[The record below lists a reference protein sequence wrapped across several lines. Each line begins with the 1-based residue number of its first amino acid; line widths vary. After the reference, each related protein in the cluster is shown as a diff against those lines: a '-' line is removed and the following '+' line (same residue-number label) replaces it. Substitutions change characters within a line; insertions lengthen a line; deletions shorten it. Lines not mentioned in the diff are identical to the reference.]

1 MSDRIDE
8 RIDDPFTVDD
18 DVDLDD
24 RPPAEFEPVAA
35 PPDDGARFDGDGEF
49 DSDAAAPR
57 DHEASLARRAG
68 TRLVRRP
75 VEWWN
80 RPWDTKR
87 TVTTTATALTLTIVT
102 LVMMKAVS
110 FWPFQPSENLVF
122 KNTTPNG
129 GDMGAHVW
137 GPAYLR
143 DVLLPSGRLNGWT
156 MDWYAGMPAYRFYM
170 IPPALVIVALNVVFP
185 YGIAFKI
192 VAVTGLVLFPVSCW
206 AFGRLARFRYPM
218 PELFAFAAL
227 CFALDESFSI
237 YGGNLKSTMAGE
249 FSFSIA
255 ITAMMFGLGLLARG
269 LETGKYRAWAA
280 LLLAFAAVSHGIVLI
295 YVAVAASVFAFVW
308 LVITY
313 QWADDQGKRRHGTAL
328 MLAGTGVLLIL
339 AALRAAGV
347 DALAEV
353 GPLPLDVLLGVIAL
367 GAIVAGAVM
376 GAVADTGRRIWYIV
390 TVGVTALLLLLWW
403 AGPFLSGHDFMTD
416 MKYEARPSGAEDSF
430 WDMFFPHTTVLDV
443 LITGLALIGLVAA
456 VARRHITGVALGVVA
471 FIAVAGV
478 YFARDG
484 LPFIGLLW
492 NPRVLP
498 LLYLMRYLLMAI
510 GVAEIGAQV
519 FNMIKNRGSHSP
531 IRWKAG
537 TVTLAS
543 GGLAVLLVFGFM
555 FEVLPGGSTVTKGG
569 EAVYAWGPIAKN
581 GPGYQALG
589 DSWAKYNFRGY
600 EEKDDYPEYRN
611 VVTTMGD
618 LGETRGCGRAYWE
631 HHEDNGKYGTPM
643 ALMLLP
649 FWTDGCIASMEGLF
663 FEASGTTPY
672 HFLATAAMS
681 EGASNPV
688 RKLRYSGLDASV
700 AVPEMQSLGIRYV
713 MLRTR
718 AAKEE
723 AATND
728 QLVRVAR
735 SGPWAIYELANS
747 AVVEPLGVQ
756 PVVVNT
762 REGDQRERNLELG
775 TSWFQNRQDWRA
787 MPADGGPDSWQRIN
801 VRVDERRRD
810 DNNADGEW
818 DQVDVVEPANRIRQE
833 TLDPVQVSEVEMGD
847 QSLSF
852 RVDRPGVPVL
862 VKVSYFPNWS
872 VEGGDG
878 PWRIGPNMMV
888 VVPTDEVVTMRY
900 EQSKRDYVF
909 YFLTIVG
916 LGLCV
921 LWRVRGSVG
930 LRAPDMAG
938 GLWTSPDPAGAP
950 PPPPMAYVPPA
961 PPSRDAPDAAIDGGW
976 VRPDEHGSDDDVT
989 PLEDPGELGGPG
1001 RAPG

>member
-35 PPDDGARFDGDGEF
+35 PPDDGARFDDDGEF

-80 RPWDTKR
+80 RPWDAKR

-170 IPPALVIVALNVVFP
+170 IPPALAIVALNVVFP

-192 VAVTGLVLFPVSCW
+192 VAVTGLVLFPISCW

-237 YGGNLKSTMAGE
+237 YGGNVKSTMAGE

-313 QWADDQGKRRHGTAL
+313 QWADDEGKRRRGTTL

-339 AALRAAGV
+339 GALSAAGV

-353 GPLPLDVLLGVIAL
+353 GPLPLDVLLGVVAL
-367 GAIVAGAVM
+367 AAIVAGAVL

-390 TVGVTALLLLLWW
+390 TIGITALLLLLWW

-519 FNMIKNRGSHSP
+519 FNMIKNRGSHTP

-618 LGETRGCGRAYWE
+618 LGETRGCGRA
-631 HHEDNGKYGTPM
+631 
-643 ALMLLP
+643 LL
-649 FWTDGCIASMEGLF
+649 
-663 FEASGTTPY
+663 
-672 HFLATAAMS
+672 
-681 EGASNPV
+681 GASRGQRQV
-688 RKLRYSGLDASV
+688 RHADGVDAAAVLDRR
-700 AVPEMQSLGIRYV
+700 LHR
-713 MLRTR
+713 
-718 AAKEE
+718 
-723 AATND
+723 
-728 QLVRVAR
+728 
-735 SGPWAIYELANS
+735 
-747 AVVEPLGVQ
+747 
-756 PVVVNT
+756 
-762 REGDQRERNLELG
+762 
-775 TSWFQNRQDWRA
+775 
-787 MPADGGPDSWQRIN
+787 ADGGSVLRG
-801 VRVDERRRD
+801 VRHDAVPLPRHRGDVGGRVQPGAQAALLGSRCVRRGARDAIARHPLRHAPYEGGQGGGGDERPARARR
-810 DNNADGEW
+810 
-818 DQVDVVEPANRIRQE
+818 QVR
-833 TLDPVQVSEVEMGD
+833 PVGD
-847 QSLSF
+847 
-852 RVDRPGVPVL
+852 
-862 VKVSYFPNWS
+862 
-872 VEGGDG
+872 
-878 PWRIGPNMMV
+878 
-888 VVPTDEVVTMRY
+888 
-900 EQSKRDYVF
+900 
-909 YFLTIVG
+909 
-916 LGLCV
+916 
-921 LWRVRGSVG
+921 
-930 LRAPDMAG
+930 LRA
-938 GLWTSPDPAGAP
+938 
-950 PPPPMAYVPPA
+950 
-961 PPSRDAPDAAIDGGW
+961 
-976 VRPDEHGSDDDVT
+976 
-989 PLEDPGELGGPG
+989 GELGGRRAARSAARGRQQARGRPARAQPRARDELVPEPPGLAGDACRRRAGLVAADQRARRRASARRQQRGRRVGPG
-1001 RAPG
+1001 RRGRAGEPHPTGDARSRPGERGRDGRPVAVVPRRPSRCARAGEGQLLPQLVGRGR

>member
-1 MSDRIDE
+1 
-8 RIDDPFTVDD
+8 
-18 DVDLDD
+18 
-24 RPPAEFEPVAA
+24 
-35 PPDDGARFDGDGEF
+35 
-49 DSDAAAPR
+49 
-57 DHEASLARRAG
+57 
-68 TRLVRRP
+68 
-75 VEWWN
+75 
-80 RPWDTKR
+80 
-87 TVTTTATALTLTIVT
+87 
-102 LVMMKAVS
+102 
-110 FWPFQPSENLVF
+110 
-122 KNTTPNG
+122 
-129 GDMGAHVW
+129 
-137 GPAYLR
+137 
-143 DVLLPSGRLNGWT
+143 
-156 MDWYAGMPAYRFYM
+156 
-170 IPPALVIVALNVVFP
+170 
-185 YGIAFKI
+185 
-192 VAVTGLVLFPVSCW
+192 
-206 AFGRLARFRYPM
+206 
-218 PELFAFAAL
+218 
-227 CFALDESFSI
+227 
-237 YGGNLKSTMAGE
+237 
-249 FSFSIA
+249 
-255 ITAMMFGLGLLARG
+255 
-269 LETGKYRAWAA
+269 
-280 LLLAFAAVSHGIVLI
+280 
-295 YVAVAASVFAFVW
+295 
-308 LVITY
+308 
-313 QWADDQGKRRHGTAL
+313 
-328 MLAGTGVLLIL
+328 
-339 AALRAAGV
+339 
-347 DALAEV
+347 
-353 GPLPLDVLLGVIAL
+353 
-367 GAIVAGAVM
+367 
-376 GAVADTGRRIWYIV
+376 
-390 TVGVTALLLLLWW
+390 
-403 AGPFLSGHDFMTD
+403 
-416 MKYEARPSGAEDSF
+416 
-430 WDMFFPHTTVLDV
+430 
-443 LITGLALIGLVAA
+443 
-456 VARRHITGVALGVVA
+456 
-471 FIAVAGV
+471 
-478 YFARDG
+478 
-484 LPFIGLLW
+484 
-492 NPRVLP
+492 
-498 LLYLMRYLLMAI
+498 
-510 GVAEIGAQV
+510 V
-519 FNMIKNRGSHSP
+519 FNMIKNRNSHTP

-537 TVTLAS
+537 TVMLAS

-713 MLRTR
+713 MLRTK

-728 QLVRVAR
+728 LLVRVAR

-900 EQSKRDYVF
+900 DQSKRDYVF

-976 VRPDEHGSDDDVT
+976 VRPDEHGFDDDVT